1 MYFDKTVH
9 YNKQNLNI
17 FHFVHCN
24 QQNFTIFAQKK
35 RYGMELVSRPN
46 YYSKV
51 EKFLGKGILI
61 VLTGQRRVGKSY
73 IMKELVQRKKQL
85 EDACV
90 IYIDKE
96 KTSFDFIQNYK
107 DLVNYV
113 EEHKETG
120 KHIYILIDEVQ
131 EIEEFERGLRNYY
144 DSPDI
149 DIIVTGSNSD
159 TLSSDLATQL
169 SGRYVEIF
177 VQGLSYGEFLI
188 FHNLE
193 DNDNALRKYINFGGL
208 PGLRPMGLDD
218 PEVIRQ
224 YLQGVYNTILVKDIV
239 RRKKVR
245 NVPFL
250 ENLIKYVG
258 DNMGKPLSATNIQNY
273 MTSNKNEVSK
283 NLILKYLKATTEA
296 FLVHNV
302 TRYNLHGKKLLESN
316 DKYYFGDVGLRN
328 FVVGG
333 RRANDIEKL
342 VENLVYQHLIRLG
355 YKVTVGQMYATE
367 IDFVATKG
375 DDTIYVQASYLI
387 SEDATFEREFGN
399 LQKISDNYPKYVIS
413 MTPFMDS
420 SKYEGIIHIPLA
432 EFLKKGIVD

>member
-1 MYFDKTVH
+1 
-9 YNKQNLNI
+9 
-17 FHFVHCN
+17 
-24 QQNFTIFAQKK
+24 
-35 RYGMELVSRPN
+35 MELISRPN

-73 IMKELVQRKKQL
+73 VMKELVQRKQQL
-85 EDACV
+85 ENSCV

-96 KTSFDFIQNYK
+96 KTTFDFIQNYK
-107 DLVNYV
+107 DLVAYID
-113 EEHKETG
+113 EHREAG
-120 KHIYILIDEVQ
+120 KHTYVLIDEVQ
-131 EIEEFERGLRNYY
+131 EIQQFERGLRNYY

-149 DIIVTGSNSD
+149 DIIITGSNSD
-159 TLSSDLATQL
+159 TLSSDLATLL

-177 VQGLSYGEFLI
+177 VQGLSYEEFLI
-188 FHNLE
+188 FHDLKDSDE
-193 DNDNALRKYINFGGL
+193 ALRKYINYGGL
-208 PGLRPMGLDD
+208 PGLRPMGLEDS
-218 PEVIRQ
+218 EVVRQ

-239 RRKKVR
+239 SRKKVR

-258 DNMGKPLSATNIQNY
+258 DNIGKPLSATNIQNY
-273 MTSNKNEVSK
+273 MTSNKNKVSK
-283 NLILKYLKATTEA
+283 NLILKYLKAITDA

-328 FVVGG
+328 YIVGG
-333 RRANDIEKL
+333 RRANDIEKI
-342 VENLVYQHLIRLG
+342 VENLVYQHLLRLG

-367 IDFVATKG
+367 IDFVGTKG
-375 DDTIYVQASYLI
+375 DNTIYVQASYLI
-387 SEDATFEREFGN
+387 TEESTFEREFGN
-399 LQKISDNYPKYVIS
+399 LQKINDNYPKYVIS

-420 SKYEGIIHIPLA
+420 SKYEGIVHIPLA
-432 EFLKKGIVD
+432 EFLKKKDWE

>member
-1 MYFDKTVH
+1 
-9 YNKQNLNI
+9 
-17 FHFVHCN
+17 
-24 QQNFTIFAQKK
+24 
-35 RYGMELVSRPN
+35 MELVSRPN

-73 IMKELVQRKKQL
+73 VMRELVKRKQT
-85 EDACV
+85 EDANI

-96 KTSFDFIQNYK
+96 KAAFDFIANYK
-107 DLVNYV
+107 DLVAYIDEQRV
-113 EEHKETG
+113 PQ
-120 KHIYILIDEVQ
+120 KHTYILIDEVQ

-159 TLSSDLATQL
+159 TLSSDLATLL

-177 VQGLSYGEFLI
+177 IQGLSYEEFLV
-188 FHNLE
+188 FHQLE
-193 DNDNALRKYINFGGL
+193 DNDETLRKYINYGGL

-258 DNMGKPLSATNIQNY
+258 DNIGKPQSATNIQNY
-273 MTSNKNEVSK
+273 MTSNQNEVSK

-328 FVVGG
+328 FIVGG
-333 RRANDIEKL
+333 RRANDIEKI

-367 IDFVATKG
+367 IDFVGTKG

-387 SEDATFEREFGN
+387 TEESTFEREFGN
-399 LQKISDNYPKYVIS
+399 LKKINDNYPKYVIS
-413 MTPFMDS
+413 MTPFLDS
-420 SKYEGIIHIPLA
+420 SKYEGIIHVPLA
-432 EFLKKGIVD
+432 KFLKKGLS

>member
-1 MYFDKTVH
+1 
-9 YNKQNLNI
+9 
-17 FHFVHCN
+17 
-24 QQNFTIFAQKK
+24 
-35 RYGMELVSRPN
+35 MELVSRPN

-73 IMKELVQRKKQL
+73 VMRELVQRKQT
-85 EDACV
+85 EDANV

-96 KTSFDFIQNYK
+96 KAAFDFIANYK
-107 DLVNYV
+107 DLVAYIDEQRV
-113 EEHKETG
+113 PQ
-120 KHIYILIDEVQ
+120 KHTYILIDEVQ

-159 TLSSDLATQL
+159 TLSSDLATLL

-177 VQGLSYGEFLI
+177 IQGLSYEEFLV
-188 FHNLE
+188 FHQLE
-193 DNDNALRKYINFGGL
+193 DNYETLRKYINYGGL

-258 DNMGKPLSATNIQNY
+258 DNIGKPLSATNIQNH
-273 MTSNKNEVSK
+273 MTSNQNEVSK

-328 FVVGG
+328 FIVGG
-333 RRANDIEKL
+333 RRANDIEKI

-367 IDFVATKG
+367 IDFVGTKG

-387 SEDATFEREFGN
+387 TEESTFEREFGN
-399 LQKISDNYPKYVIS
+399 LKKINDNYPKYVIS
-413 MTPFMDS
+413 MTPFLDS
-420 SKYEGIIHIPLA
+420 SKYEGIIHVPLA
-432 EFLKKGIVD
+432 KFLKKGLS

>member
-1 MYFDKTVH
+1 
-9 YNKQNLNI
+9 
-17 FHFVHCN
+17 
-24 QQNFTIFAQKK
+24 
-35 RYGMELVSRPN
+35 MELVSRPN

-73 IMKELVQRKKQL
+73 VMKELVQRKQQL

-107 DLVNYV
+107 DLVSYV
-113 EEHKETG
+113 EEHKEPG
-120 KHIYILIDEVQ
+120 KHTYILIDEVQ
-131 EIEEFERGLRNYY
+131 EIKEFERGLRNYY
-144 DSPDI
+144 DSPEI

-193 DNDNALRKYINFGGL
+193 DNDDALRKYINYGGL

-296 FLVHNV
+296 YLVHNV

-375 DDTIYVQASYLI
+375 DNTIYVQASYII
-387 SEDATFEREFGN
+387 SEDSTFEREFGN
-399 LQKISDNYPKYVIS
+399 LQKINDNYPKYVIS

-420 SKYEGIIHIPLA
+420 SKYEGILHIPLA
-432 EFLKKGIVD
+432 EFLKKGIVG

>member
-1 MYFDKTVH
+1 MHK
-9 YNKQNLNI
+9 
-17 FHFVHCN
+17 
-24 QQNFTIFAQKK
+24 FTNAKK
-35 RYGMELVSRPN
+35 KNMELISRPH

-51 EKFLGKGILI
+51 EKLLGKGILI

-73 IMKELVQRKKQL
+73 VMREIVQRKQQD
-85 EDACV
+85 DACV

-96 KTSFDFIQNYK
+96 KTDFDFIQNYK
-107 DLVNYV
+107 DLVKYV
-113 EEHKETG
+113 DAHRESG
-120 KHIYILIDEVQ
+120 KHTYILIDEVQ
-131 EIEEFERGLRNYY
+131 EIDEFERGLRNYY

-149 DIIVTGSNSD
+149 DIIITGSNSD
-159 TLSSDLATQL
+159 TLSSDLATLL

-193 DNDNALRKYINFGGL
+193 DNDDALQKYINYGGL

-250 ENLIKYVG
+250 ENLIRYVG
-258 DNMGKPLSATNIQNY
+258 DNIGKPLSATNIQNF

-283 NLILKYLKATTEA
+283 NLVLKYLKATVEA

-328 FVVGG
+328 FIAGG
-333 RRANDIEKL
+333 RRANDIEKI
-342 VENLVYQHLIRLG
+342 VENLVYQHLVRLG

-375 DDTIYVQASYLI
+375 DNTIYVQASYLI
-387 SEDATFEREFGN
+387 SEESTFQREFGN
-399 LQKISDNYPKYVIS
+399 LQKINDNYPKYVVS

-420 SKYEGIIHIPLA
+420 SKYEGIIHITLK
-432 EFLKKGIVD
+432 EFLKNEL

>member
-1 MYFDKTVH
+1 
-9 YNKQNLNI
+9 
-17 FHFVHCN
+17 
-24 QQNFTIFAQKK
+24 
-35 RYGMELVSRPN
+35 MELVYRPY

-51 EKFLGKGILI
+51 EKFLGTGVLL

-73 IMKELVQRKKQL
+73 VMREVVQRKRQ
-85 EDACV
+85 DSDSCV

-96 KTSFDFIQNYK
+96 KTDFDFIQNYK
-107 DLVNYV
+107 DLVAYID
-113 EEHKETG
+113 ERREPG
-120 KHIYILIDEVQ
+120 KHTFILIDEVQ

-144 DSPDI
+144 DNPDI

-159 TLSSDLATQL
+159 TLSSDLATLL

-177 VQGLSYGEFLI
+177 VQGLSYEEFLI

-193 DNDNALRKYINFGGL
+193 DKDDTLRRYINFGGL
-208 PGLRPMGLDD
+208 PGLRPIGLDD
-218 PEVIRQ
+218 PEVVRQ

-245 NVPFL
+245 NVSFL

-258 DNMGKPLSATNIQNY
+258 DNIGKPLSATNIQNY

-283 NLILKYLKATTEA
+283 NLILNYLKAMSEA
-296 FLVHNV
+296 FLVHDV
-302 TRYNLHGKKLLESN
+302 TRFNLHGKKLLENN

-328 FVVGG
+328 FIVGG
-333 RRANDIEKL
+333 KRANDIEKI

-367 IDFVATKG
+367 IDFVGAKG
-375 DDTIYVQASYLI
+375 DDTIYVQAAYLI
-387 SEDATFEREFGN
+387 SEESTFEREFGN
-399 LQKISDNYPKYVIS
+399 LQKINDNYPKYVIS

-432 EFLKKGIVD
+432 DFLKNGF

>member
-1 MYFDKTVH
+1 
-9 YNKQNLNI
+9 
-17 FHFVHCN
+17 
-24 QQNFTIFAQKK
+24 
-35 RYGMELVSRPN
+35 MELVYRPY

-51 EKFLGKGILI
+51 EKFLGTGVLL

-73 IMKELVQRKKQL
+73 VMREVVQRKRQ
-85 EDACV
+85 DSDSCV

-96 KTSFDFIQNYK
+96 KTDFDFIQNYK
-107 DLVNYV
+107 DLVAYIDERREPN
-113 EEHKETG
+113 
-120 KHIYILIDEVQ
+120 KHTFILIDEVQ
-131 EIEEFERGLRNYY
+131 EIEGFERGLRNYY

-159 TLSSDLATQL
+159 TLSSDLATLL
-169 SGRYVEIF
+169 SGRYVEIL
-177 VQGLSYGEFLI
+177 VQGLSYEEFLI

-193 DNDNALRKYINFGGL
+193 DSDDTLRRYINFGGL
-208 PGLRPMGLDD
+208 PGLRPIGLED
-218 PEVIRQ
+218 PEVVRQ

-245 NVPFL
+245 NVSFL

-258 DNMGKPLSATNIQNY
+258 DNIGKPLSATNIQNY

-283 NLILKYLKATTEA
+283 NLILNYLKAMSEA
-296 FLVHNV
+296 FLVHDV
-302 TRYNLHGKKLLESN
+302 TRFNLHGKKLLENN

-328 FVVGG
+328 FIVGG
-333 RRANDIEKL
+333 KRANDIEKI

-367 IDFVATKG
+367 IDFVGTKG
-375 DDTIYVQASYLI
+375 DDTIYVQAAYLI
-387 SEDATFEREFGN
+387 SEESTFEREFGN
-399 LQKISDNYPKYVIS
+399 LQKINDNYPKYVIS

-432 EFLKKGIVD
+432 DFLKNGF

>member
-1 MYFDKTVH
+1 
-9 YNKQNLNI
+9 
-17 FHFVHCN
+17 
-24 QQNFTIFAQKK
+24 
-35 RYGMELVSRPN
+35 MELVSRPN

-73 IMKELVQRKKQL
+73 VMRELVQRKQT
-85 EDACV
+85 EDANV

-96 KTSFDFIQNYK
+96 KAAFDFIANYK
-107 DLVNYV
+107 DLVAYIDEQRV
-113 EEHKETG
+113 PQ
-120 KHIYILIDEVQ
+120 KHTYILIDEVQ

-144 DSPDI
+144 DSPEI

-159 TLSSDLATQL
+159 TLSSDLATLL

-177 VQGLSYGEFLI
+177 IQGLSYEEFLV
-188 FHNLE
+188 FHQLE
-193 DNDNALRKYINFGGL
+193 DNDETLRKYINYGGL

-258 DNMGKPLSATNIQNY
+258 DNIGKPLSATNIQNY
-273 MTSNKNEVSK
+273 MTSNQNEVSK

-328 FVVGG
+328 FIVGG
-333 RRANDIEKL
+333 RRANDIEKI

-367 IDFVATKG
+367 IDFVGTKG

-387 SEDATFEREFGN
+387 TEESTFEREFGN
-399 LQKISDNYPKYVIS
+399 LKKINDNYPKYVIS

-420 SKYEGIIHIPLA
+420 SKYEGIIHVPLA
-432 EFLKKGIVD
+432 KFLKKGLS

>member
-1 MYFDKTVH
+1 
-9 YNKQNLNI
+9 
-17 FHFVHCN
+17 
-24 QQNFTIFAQKK
+24 
-35 RYGMELVSRPN
+35 MELVYRPY

-51 EKFLGKGILI
+51 EKFLGTGVLL

-73 IMKELVQRKKQL
+73 VMREVVQRKRQ
-85 EDACV
+85 DSDSCV

-96 KTSFDFIQNYK
+96 KTDFDFIQNYK
-107 DLVNYV
+107 DLVAYIDERREPN
-113 EEHKETG
+113 
-120 KHIYILIDEVQ
+120 KHTFILIDEVQ
-131 EIEEFERGLRNYY
+131 EIEGFERGLRNYY
-144 DSPDI
+144 DNPDI

-159 TLSSDLATQL
+159 TLSSDLATLL

-177 VQGLSYGEFLI
+177 VQGLSYEEFLI

-193 DNDNALRKYINFGGL
+193 DSDDTLRRYINFGGL
-208 PGLRPMGLDD
+208 PGLRPIGLDD
-218 PEVIRQ
+218 PEVVRQ

-245 NVPFL
+245 NVSFL

-258 DNMGKPLSATNIQNY
+258 DNIGKPLSATNIQNY

-283 NLILKYLKATTEA
+283 NLILNYLKAMSEA

-302 TRYNLHGKKLLESN
+302 TRFNLHGKKLLENN

-328 FVVGG
+328 FIVGG
-333 RRANDIEKL
+333 RRANDIEKI
-342 VENLVYQHLIRLG
+342 VENIVYQHLIRLG

-367 IDFVATKG
+367 IDFVGTKG
-375 DDTIYVQASYLI
+375 DETIYVQAAYLI
-387 SEDATFEREFGN
+387 SEESTFEREFGN
-399 LQKISDNYPKYVIS
+399 LQKINDNYPKYVIS

-432 EFLKKGIVD
+432 NFLKNGF

>member
-1 MYFDKTVH
+1 
-9 YNKQNLNI
+9 
-17 FHFVHCN
+17 
-24 QQNFTIFAQKK
+24 
-35 RYGMELVSRPN
+35 MELVYRPY

-51 EKFLGKGILI
+51 EKFLGTGVLL

-73 IMKELVQRKKQL
+73 VMREVVQRKRQ
-85 EDACV
+85 DSDSCV

-96 KTSFDFIQNYK
+96 KTDFDFIQNYK
-107 DLVNYV
+107 ALVAYIDERREPN
-113 EEHKETG
+113 
-120 KHIYILIDEVQ
+120 KHTFILIDEVQ
-131 EIEEFERGLRNYY
+131 EIEGFERGLRNYY
-144 DSPDI
+144 DNPDI

-159 TLSSDLATQL
+159 TLSSDLATLL

-177 VQGLSYGEFLI
+177 VQGLSYEEFLI

-193 DNDNALRKYINFGGL
+193 DSDDTLRRYINFGGL
-208 PGLRPMGLDD
+208 PGLRPIGLDD
-218 PEVIRQ
+218 PEVVRQ

-245 NVPFL
+245 NVSFL

-258 DNMGKPLSATNIQNY
+258 DNIGKPLSATNIQNY

-283 NLILKYLKATTEA
+283 NLILNYLKAMTEA
-296 FLVHNV
+296 FLVHDV
-302 TRYNLHGKKLLESN
+302 TRFNLHGKKLLENN

-328 FVVGG
+328 FIVGG
-333 RRANDIEKL
+333 RRANDIEKI

-367 IDFVATKG
+367 IDFVGTKG
-375 DDTIYVQASYLI
+375 DDTIYVQAAYLI
-387 SEDATFEREFGN
+387 SEESTFEREFGN
-399 LQKISDNYPKYVIS
+399 LQKINDNYPKYVIS

-420 SKYEGIIHIPLA
+420 SKYEGIIHVPLA
-432 EFLKKGIVD
+432 DFLKNGF

>member
-1 MYFDKTVH
+1 
-9 YNKQNLNI
+9 
-17 FHFVHCN
+17 
-24 QQNFTIFAQKK
+24 
-35 RYGMELVSRPN
+35 MELVSRPN

-73 IMKELVQRKKQL
+73 VMRELVQRKQT
-85 EDACV
+85 EDANV

-96 KTSFDFIQNYK
+96 KAAFDFIANYK
-107 DLVNYV
+107 DLVAYIDEQRV
-113 EEHKETG
+113 PQ
-120 KHIYILIDEVQ
+120 KHTYILIDEVQ

-144 DSPDI
+144 DSPEI

-159 TLSSDLATQL
+159 TLSSDLATLL

-177 VQGLSYGEFLI
+177 IQGLSYEEFLI
-188 FHNLE
+188 FHQLE
-193 DNDNALRKYINFGGL
+193 DNDETLRKYINYGGL

-258 DNMGKPLSATNIQNY
+258 DNIGKPLSATNIQNY
-273 MTSNKNEVSK
+273 MTSNQNEVSK

-328 FVVGG
+328 FIVGG
-333 RRANDIEKL
+333 RRANDIEKI

-367 IDFVATKG
+367 IDFVGTKG

-387 SEDATFEREFGN
+387 TEESTFEREFGN
-399 LQKISDNYPKYVIS
+399 LKKINDNYPKYVIS
-413 MTPFMDS
+413 MTPFLDS
-420 SKYEGIIHIPLA
+420 SKYEGIIHVPLA
-432 EFLKKGIVD
+432 KFLKKGLS

>member
-1 MYFDKTVH
+1 MK
-9 YNKQNLNI
+9 KQHN
-17 FHFVHCN
+17 
-24 QQNFTIFAQKK
+24 
-35 RYGMELVSRPN
+35 MELISRPH

-51 EKFLGKGILI
+51 DKLLGKGILI

-73 IMKELVQRKKQL
+73 VMKELVMRKQKL
-85 EDACV
+85 NDACV

-96 KTSFDFIQNYK
+96 KTAFDSIQNYR
-107 DLVNYV
+107 DLVSYV
-113 EEHKETG
+113 DEHMVSG
-120 KHIYILIDEVQ
+120 KHTYILIDEVQ

-144 DSPDI
+144 DSPEI

-159 TLSSDLATQL
+159 TLSSDLATLL

-177 VQGLSYGEFLI
+177 VQGLSYEEFLI
-188 FHNLE
+188 FHHLE
-193 DNDNALRKYINFGGL
+193 DHDDALQKYINYGGL

-250 ENLIKYVG
+250 ENLIRYVG
-258 DNMGKPLSATNIQNY
+258 DNIGKPMSATNIQNF

-283 NLILKYLKATTEA
+283 NLVLKYLKACVDA
-296 FLVHNV
+296 FLVHSV

-328 FVVGG
+328 FIVGG
-333 RRANDIEKL
+333 KRANDIEKI

-355 YKVTVGQMYATE
+355 YKVTVGQMHATE

-375 DDTIYVQASYLI
+375 NDTIYVQASYLI
-387 SEDATFEREFGN
+387 SEESTFQREFGN
-399 LQKISDNYPKYVIS
+399 LQKINDNYPKYVIS

-420 SKYEGIIHIPLA
+420 SKYEGIIHIPLK
-432 EFLKKGIVD
+432 EFLKNSI

>member
-1 MYFDKTVH
+1 
-9 YNKQNLNI
+9 
-17 FHFVHCN
+17 
-24 QQNFTIFAQKK
+24 
-35 RYGMELVSRPN
+35 MELVSRPN

-73 IMKELVQRKKQL
+73 VMKELVQRKQQL

-113 EEHKETG
+113 EEHKEPG
-120 KHIYILIDEVQ
+120 KHTYILIDEVQ
-131 EIEEFERGLRNYY
+131 EIKEFERGLRNYY
-144 DSPDI
+144 DSPEI

-193 DNDNALRKYINFGGL
+193 DNDDALRKYINYGGL

-296 FLVHNV
+296 YLVHNV

-367 IDFVATKG
+367 IDFMATKG
-375 DDTIYVQASYLI
+375 DNTIYVQASYII
-387 SEDATFEREFGN
+387 SEDSTFEREFGN
-399 LQKISDNYPKYVIS
+399 LQKINDNYPKYVIS

-420 SKYEGIIHIPLA
+420 SKYEGILHIPLA
-432 EFLKKGIVD
+432 EFLKKGIVG

>member
-1 MYFDKTVH
+1 
-9 YNKQNLNI
+9 
-17 FHFVHCN
+17 
-24 QQNFTIFAQKK
+24 
-35 RYGMELVSRPN
+35 MELVYRPY

-51 EKFLGKGILI
+51 EKFLGTGVLL

-73 IMKELVQRKKQL
+73 VMREVVQRKRQ
-85 EDACV
+85 DSDSCV

-96 KTSFDFIQNYK
+96 KTDFDFIQNYK
-107 DLVNYV
+107 DLVAYIDERREPN
-113 EEHKETG
+113 
-120 KHIYILIDEVQ
+120 KHTFILIDEVQ

-144 DSPDI
+144 DNPDI

-159 TLSSDLATQL
+159 TLSSDLATLL

-177 VQGLSYGEFLI
+177 VQGLSYEEFLI

-193 DNDNALRKYINFGGL
+193 DSDDTLRRYINFGGL
-208 PGLRPMGLDD
+208 PGLRPIGLDD
-218 PEVIRQ
+218 PEVVRQ

-245 NVPFL
+245 NVSFL

-258 DNMGKPLSATNIQNY
+258 DNIGKPLSATNIQNY

-283 NLILKYLKATTEA
+283 NLILNYLKAMSEA
-296 FLVHNV
+296 FLVHDV
-302 TRYNLHGKKLLESN
+302 TRFNLHGKKLLENN

-328 FVVGG
+328 FIVGG
-333 RRANDIEKL
+333 KRANDIEKI

-367 IDFVATKG
+367 IDFVGAKG
-375 DDTIYVQASYLI
+375 DDTIYVQAAYLI
-387 SEDATFEREFGN
+387 SEESTFEREFGN
-399 LQKISDNYPKYVIS
+399 LQKINDNYPKYVIS

-432 EFLKKGIVD
+432 DFLKNGF

>member
-1 MYFDKTVH
+1 
-9 YNKQNLNI
+9 
-17 FHFVHCN
+17 
-24 QQNFTIFAQKK
+24 
-35 RYGMELVSRPN
+35 MELVSRPN

-51 EKFLGKGILI
+51 EKLLGKGILI

-73 IMKELVQRKKQL
+73 VMKELVQRKQT
-85 EDACV
+85 EDANV

-96 KTSFDFIQNYK
+96 KTAFDFIADYK
-107 DLVNYV
+107 DLVTYID
-113 EEHKETG
+113 EQRKPQ
-120 KHIYILIDEVQ
+120 KHTYILIDEVQ
-131 EIEEFERGLRNYY
+131 EIKEFERGLRNYY
-144 DSPDI
+144 DSPEI

-159 TLSSDLATQL
+159 TLSSDLATLL

-177 VQGLSYGEFLI
+177 IQGLSYEEFLV
-188 FHNLE
+188 FHQLE
-193 DNDNALRKYINFGGL
+193 DNDEALRKYINYGGL

-218 PEVIRQ
+218 PEVVRQ

-258 DNMGKPLSATNIQNY
+258 DNIGKPLSATNIQNY
-273 MTSNKNEVSK
+273 MTSNKNQVSK

-333 RRANDIEKL
+333 RRANDIEKI

-355 YKVTVGQMYATE
+355 YKVNVGQMYATE
-367 IDFVATKG
+367 IDFVGTKG

-387 SEDATFEREFGN
+387 SEESTFEREFGN
-399 LQKISDNYPKYVIS
+399 LQKINDNYPKYVIS
-413 MTPFMDS
+413 MTPFLDS
-420 SKYEGIIHIPLA
+420 SKYEGIIHVPLA
-432 EFLKKGIVD
+432 DFLKNGF

>member
-1 MYFDKTVH
+1 
-9 YNKQNLNI
+9 
-17 FHFVHCN
+17 
-24 QQNFTIFAQKK
+24 
-35 RYGMELVSRPN
+35 MELVSRPN

-51 EKFLGKGILI
+51 EKFLRKGILI

-73 IMKELVQRKKQL
+73 VMRELVQRKQT
-85 EDACV
+85 EDANV

-96 KTSFDFIQNYK
+96 KAAFDFIANYK
-107 DLVNYV
+107 DLVAYIDEQRV
-113 EEHKETG
+113 PQ
-120 KHIYILIDEVQ
+120 KHTYILIDEVQ

-159 TLSSDLATQL
+159 TLSSDLATLL

-177 VQGLSYGEFLI
+177 IQGLSYEEFLV
-188 FHNLE
+188 FHQLE
-193 DNDNALRKYINFGGL
+193 DNDETLRKYINYGGL

-258 DNMGKPLSATNIQNY
+258 DNIGKPLSATNIQNH
-273 MTSNKNEVSK
+273 MTSNQNEVSK
-283 NLILKYLKATTEA
+283 NLILKYLKTTTEA
-296 FLVHNV
+296 FLVQNV

-328 FVVGG
+328 FIVGG
-333 RRANDIEKL
+333 RRANDIEKI

-367 IDFVATKG
+367 IDFVGTKG

-387 SEDATFEREFGN
+387 TEESTFEREFGN
-399 LQKISDNYPKYVIS
+399 LKKINDNYPKYVIS
-413 MTPFMDS
+413 MTPFLDS
-420 SKYEGIIHIPLA
+420 SKYEGIIHVPLA
-432 EFLKKGIVD
+432 KFLKKGLS

>member
-1 MYFDKTVH
+1 
-9 YNKQNLNI
+9 
-17 FHFVHCN
+17 
-24 QQNFTIFAQKK
+24 
-35 RYGMELVSRPN
+35 MELVSRPN

-51 EKFLGKGILI
+51 EKLLGKGILI
-61 VLTGQRRVGKSY
+61 VLIGQRRVGKSY
-73 IMKELVQRKKQL
+73 VMKELVQRKQT
-85 EDACV
+85 EDANV

-96 KTSFDFIQNYK
+96 KTAFDFIVDYK
-107 DLVNYV
+107 DLVTYID
-113 EEHKETG
+113 EQRKPQ
-120 KHIYILIDEVQ
+120 KHTYILIDEVQ
-131 EIEEFERGLRNYY
+131 EIKEFERGLRNYY
-144 DSPDI
+144 DSPEI

-159 TLSSDLATQL
+159 TLSSDLATLL

-177 VQGLSYGEFLI
+177 IQGLSYEEFLV
-188 FHNLE
+188 FHQLE
-193 DNDNALRKYINFGGL
+193 DNDEALRKYINYGGL

-218 PEVIRQ
+218 SEVVRQ

-258 DNMGKPLSATNIQNY
+258 DNIGKPLSATNIQNY
-273 MTSNKNEVSK
+273 MTSNKNQVSK

-296 FLVHNV
+296 FLIHNV

-333 RRANDIEKL
+333 RRANDIEKI

-355 YKVTVGQMYATE
+355 YKVNVGQMYATE
-367 IDFVATKG
+367 IDFVGTKG
-375 DDTIYVQASYLI
+375 DDTI
-387 SEDATFEREFGN
+387 
-399 LQKISDNYPKYVIS
+399 
-413 MTPFMDS
+413 
-420 SKYEGIIHIPLA
+420 
-432 EFLKKGIVD
+432 

>member
-1 MYFDKTVH
+1 
-9 YNKQNLNI
+9 
-17 FHFVHCN
+17 
-24 QQNFTIFAQKK
+24 
-35 RYGMELVSRPN
+35 MELISRPN

-73 IMKELVQRKKQL
+73 VMKELVQRKQQL
-85 EDACV
+85 ENSCV

-96 KTSFDFIQNYK
+96 KTTFDFIQNYK
-107 DLVNYV
+107 DLVTYID
-113 EEHKETG
+113 EQREAG
-120 KHIYILIDEVQ
+120 KHTYICIDEVQ
-131 EIEEFERGLRNYY
+131 EIQQFERGLRNYY

-149 DIIVTGSNSD
+149 DIIITGSNSD
-159 TLSSDLATQL
+159 TLSSDLATLL

-177 VQGLSYGEFLI
+177 VQGLSYEEFLI
-188 FHNLE
+188 FHNLKDSDE
-193 DNDNALRKYINFGGL
+193 ALRKYINYGGL
-208 PGLRPMGLDD
+208 PGLRPMGLEDS
-218 PEVIRQ
+218 EVVRQ

-239 RRKKVR
+239 SRKKVR

-258 DNMGKPLSATNIQNY
+258 DNIGKPLSATNIQNY
-273 MTSNKNEVSK
+273 MTSNKNKVSK
-283 NLILKYLKATTEA
+283 NLILKYLKAITDA

-328 FVVGG
+328 YIVGG
-333 RRANDIEKL
+333 RRANDIEKI
-342 VENLVYQHLIRLG
+342 VENLVYQHLLRLG

-367 IDFVATKG
+367 IDFVGTKG
-375 DDTIYVQASYLI
+375 DNTIYVQASYLI
-387 SEDATFEREFGN
+387 TEESTFEREFGN
-399 LQKISDNYPKYVIS
+399 LQKINDNYPKYVIS

-420 SKYEGIIHIPLA
+420 SKYEGIVHIPLA
-432 EFLKKGIVD
+432 EFLKKKDWE

>member
-1 MYFDKTVH
+1 
-9 YNKQNLNI
+9 
-17 FHFVHCN
+17 
-24 QQNFTIFAQKK
+24 
-35 RYGMELVSRPN
+35 MELVSRPN

-51 EKFLGKGILI
+51 EKLLGKGILI

-73 IMKELVQRKKQL
+73 VMKELVQRKQN
-85 EDACV
+85 EDANV

-96 KTSFDFIQNYK
+96 KTAFDFIANYK
-107 DLVNYV
+107 DLVAYID
-113 EEHKETG
+113 EQRKPK
-120 KHIYILIDEVQ
+120 KHTYILIDEVQ

-144 DSPDI
+144 DSPEI

-159 TLSSDLATQL
+159 TLSSDLATLL

-177 VQGLSYGEFLI
+177 IQGLSYEEFLV
-188 FHNLE
+188 FHQLE
-193 DNDNALRKYINFGGL
+193 DNDEALRKYINYGGL

-218 PEVIRQ
+218 PEVVRQ
-224 YLQGVYNTILVKDIV
+224 YLQGVYNTILVKDVV

-258 DNMGKPLSATNIQNY
+258 DNIGKPLSATNIQNY
-273 MTSNKNEVSK
+273 MTSNKNQVSK

-328 FVVGG
+328 FIVGG
-333 RRANDIEKL
+333 RRANDIEKIM
-342 VENLVYQHLIRLG
+342 ENLVYQHLIRLG
-355 YKVTVGQMYATE
+355 YKVNVGQMYATE
-367 IDFVATKG
+367 IDFVGTKG

-387 SEDATFEREFGN
+387 SEESTFEREFGN
-399 LQKISDNYPKYVIS
+399 LQKINDNYPKYVIS
-413 MTPFMDS
+413 MTPFLDS
-420 SKYEGIIHIPLA
+420 SKYEGIIHVPLA
-432 EFLKKGIVD
+432 EFLKKGLP

>member
-1 MYFDKTVH
+1 
-9 YNKQNLNI
+9 
-17 FHFVHCN
+17 
-24 QQNFTIFAQKK
+24 
-35 RYGMELVSRPN
+35 MELISRPN

-51 EKFLGKGILI
+51 EKLLGTGILI

-73 IMKELVQRKKQL
+73 VMKELVQRKQQ

-96 KTSFDFIQNYK
+96 KTAFDFIGNYK
-107 DLVNYV
+107 DLVAYI
-113 EEHKETG
+113 EKCMEPG
-120 KHIYILIDEVQ
+120 KHTYILIDEVQ
-131 EIEEFERGLRNYY
+131 EIDEFERGLRNYY

-149 DIIVTGSNSD
+149 DIILTGSNSD
-159 TLSSDLATQL
+159 TLSSDLASLL
-169 SGRYVEIF
+169 SGRYIEIF

-193 DNDNALRKYINFGGL
+193 DNDDALRKYINYGGL

-218 PEVIRQ
+218 PEVVRQ

-239 RRKKVR
+239 SRKKVR

-258 DNMGKPLSATNIQNY
+258 DNIGKPLSATNIQNY
-273 MTSNKNEVSK
+273 MTSNKNVVSK
-283 NLILKYLKATTEA
+283 NLILKYLKATAEA
-296 FLVHNV
+296 FLIQNV

-316 DKYYFGDVGLRN
+316 DKYYFGDVGLRDY
-328 FVVGG
+328 VAGG
-333 RRANDIEKL
+333 RRANDIEKI
-342 VENLVYQHLIRLG
+342 VENLVYQHLVRLG
-355 YKVTVGQMYATE
+355 YKVNVGQMYATE
-367 IDFVATKG
+367 IDFVGTKG

-387 SEDATFEREFGN
+387 TEESTFEREFGN
-399 LQKISDNYPKYVIS
+399 LQKINDNYPKYVIS

-432 EFLKKGIVD
+432 EFLKKGFLDK

>member
-1 MYFDKTVH
+1 
-9 YNKQNLNI
+9 
-17 FHFVHCN
+17 
-24 QQNFTIFAQKK
+24 
-35 RYGMELVSRPN
+35 MELISRPN

-51 EKFLGKGILI
+51 EKLLGTGILI

-73 IMKELVQRKKQL
+73 VMKELVQRKQQ

-96 KTSFDFIQNYK
+96 KTAFDFIGNYK
-107 DLVNYV
+107 DLVAYI
-113 EEHKETG
+113 EKCMEPG
-120 KHIYILIDEVQ
+120 KHTYILIDEVQ
-131 EIEEFERGLRNYY
+131 EIDEFERGLRNYY

-149 DIIVTGSNSD
+149 DIILTGSNSD
-159 TLSSDLATQL
+159 TLSSDLATLL
-169 SGRYVEIF
+169 SGRYIEIF

-193 DNDNALRKYINFGGL
+193 DNDDALRKYINYGGL

-218 PEVIRQ
+218 PEVVRQ

-239 RRKKVR
+239 SRKKVR

-258 DNMGKPLSATNIQNY
+258 DNIGKPLSATNIQNY
-273 MTSNKNEVSK
+273 MTSNKNVVSK
-283 NLILKYLKATTEA
+283 NLILKYLKATAEA
-296 FLVHNV
+296 FLIQNV

-316 DKYYFGDVGLRN
+316 DKYYFSDVGLRDY
-328 FVVGG
+328 VAGG
-333 RRANDIEKL
+333 RRANDIEKI
-342 VENLVYQHLIRLG
+342 VENLVYQHLVRLG
-355 YKVTVGQMYATE
+355 YKVNVGQMYATE
-367 IDFVATKG
+367 IDFVGTKG

-387 SEDATFEREFGN
+387 TEESTFEREFGN
-399 LQKISDNYPKYVIS
+399 LQKINDNYPKYVIS

-432 EFLKKGIVD
+432 EFLKKGFLDK

>member
-1 MYFDKTVH
+1 
-9 YNKQNLNI
+9 
-17 FHFVHCN
+17 
-24 QQNFTIFAQKK
+24 
-35 RYGMELVSRPN
+35 MELVSRPN

-73 IMKELVQRKKQL
+73 VMRELVQRKQT
-85 EDACV
+85 EDANV

-96 KTSFDFIQNYK
+96 KAAFDFIANYK
-107 DLVNYV
+107 DLVAYIDEQRV
-113 EEHKETG
+113 PQ
-120 KHIYILIDEVQ
+120 KHTYILIDEVQ

-159 TLSSDLATQL
+159 TLSSDLATLL

-177 VQGLSYGEFLI
+177 IQGLSYEEFLV
-188 FHNLE
+188 FHQLE
-193 DNDNALRKYINFGGL
+193 DNDETLRKYINYGGL

-258 DNMGKPLSATNIQNY
+258 DNIGKPQSATNIQNY
-273 MTSNKNEVSK
+273 MTSNQNEVSK

-328 FVVGG
+328 FIVGG
-333 RRANDIEKL
+333 RRANDIEKI

-367 IDFVATKG
+367 IDFVGTKG

-387 SEDATFEREFGN
+387 TEESTFEREFGN
-399 LQKISDNYPKYVIS
+399 LKKINDNYPKYVIS
-413 MTPFMDS
+413 MTPFLDS
-420 SKYEGIIHIPLA
+420 SKYEGIIHVPLA
-432 EFLKKGIVD
+432 KFLKKGLS

>member
-1 MYFDKTVH
+1 
-9 YNKQNLNI
+9 
-17 FHFVHCN
+17 
-24 QQNFTIFAQKK
+24 
-35 RYGMELVSRPN
+35 MELVYRPY

-51 EKFLGKGILI
+51 EKFLGTGVLL

-73 IMKELVQRKKQL
+73 VMREVVQRKRQ
-85 EDACV
+85 DSDSCV

-96 KTSFDFIQNYK
+96 KTDFDFIQNYK
-107 DLVNYV
+107 DLVAYID
-113 EEHKETG
+113 ERREPG
-120 KHIYILIDEVQ
+120 KHTFILIDEVQ

-144 DSPDI
+144 DNPDI

-159 TLSSDLATQL
+159 TLSSDLATLL

-177 VQGLSYGEFLI
+177 VQGLSYEEFLI

-193 DNDNALRKYINFGGL
+193 DSDDTLRRYINFGGL
-208 PGLRPMGLDD
+208 PGLRPIGLDD
-218 PEVIRQ
+218 PEVVRQ

-245 NVPFL
+245 NVSFL

-258 DNMGKPLSATNIQNY
+258 DNIGKPLSATNIQNY

-283 NLILKYLKATTEA
+283 NLILNYLKAMSEA

-302 TRYNLHGKKLLESN
+302 TRFNLHGKKLLENN

-328 FVVGG
+328 FIVGG
-333 RRANDIEKL
+333 RRANDIEKI
-342 VENLVYQHLIRLG
+342 VENIVYQHLIRLG

-367 IDFVATKG
+367 IDFVGTKG
-375 DDTIYVQASYLI
+375 DDTIYVQAAYLI
-387 SEDATFEREFGN
+387 SEESTFEREFGN
-399 LQKISDNYPKYVIS
+399 LQKINDNYPKYVIS

-432 EFLKKGIVD
+432 DFLKNGF

>member
-1 MYFDKTVH
+1 MRWSISVH
-9 YNKQNLNI
+9 HNEQILNI
-17 FHFVHCN
+17 FNFVHCN
-24 QQNFTIFAQKK
+24 QQNFIIFARKN
-35 RYGMELVSRPN
+35 YCDMELVSRPN

-51 EKFLGKGILI
+51 EKFLGKSILI

-73 IMKELVQRKKQL
+73 VMRELVQRKQT
-85 EDACV
+85 EDANV

-96 KTSFDFIQNYK
+96 KAAFDFIANYK
-107 DLVNYV
+107 DLVAYIDEKRV
-113 EEHKETG
+113 PK
-120 KHIYILIDEVQ
+120 KHTYILIDEVQ

-159 TLSSDLATQL
+159 TLSSDLATLL

-177 VQGLSYGEFLI
+177 IQGLSYEEFLV
-188 FHNLE
+188 FHRLE
-193 DNDNALRKYINFGGL
+193 DNDDTLRKYINDGGL

-258 DNMGKPLSATNIQNY
+258 DNIGKPLSATNIQNY

-302 TRYNLHGKKLLESN
+302 SRYNLHGKKLLESN

-328 FVVGG
+328 FIVGG
-333 RRANDIEKL
+333 RRANDIEKI

-355 YKVTVGQMYATE
+355 YKVNVGQMYATE
-367 IDFVATKG
+367 IDFVGTKG

-387 SEDATFEREFGN
+387 TEESTFEREFGN
-399 LQKISDNYPKYVIS
+399 LKKINDNYPKYVIS
-413 MTPFMDS
+413 MTPFLDS
-420 SKYEGIIHIPLA
+420 SKYEGIIHVPLA
-432 EFLKKGIVD
+432 EFLKEGLS

>member
-1 MYFDKTVH
+1 
-9 YNKQNLNI
+9 
-17 FHFVHCN
+17 
-24 QQNFTIFAQKK
+24 
-35 RYGMELVSRPN
+35 MELVSRPN

-73 IMKELVQRKKQL
+73 VMRELVQRKQT
-85 EDACV
+85 EDANV

-96 KTSFDFIQNYK
+96 KAAFDFIANYK
-107 DLVNYV
+107 DLVAYIDEKRV
-113 EEHKETG
+113 PK
-120 KHIYILIDEVQ
+120 KHTYILIDEAQ

-159 TLSSDLATQL
+159 TLSSDLATLL

-177 VQGLSYGEFLI
+177 IQGLSYEEFLV
-188 FHNLE
+188 FHRLE
-193 DNDNALRKYINFGGL
+193 DNDDTLRKYINYGGL

-258 DNMGKPLSATNIQNY
+258 DNIGKPLSATNIQNY

-302 TRYNLHGKKLLESN
+302 SRYNLHGKKLLESN

-328 FVVGG
+328 FIVGG
-333 RRANDIEKL
+333 RRANDIEKI

-355 YKVTVGQMYATE
+355 YKVNVGQMYATE
-367 IDFVATKG
+367 IDFVGTKS

-387 SEDATFEREFGN
+387 TEESTFEREFGN
-399 LQKISDNYPKYVIS
+399 LKKINDNYPKYVIS
-413 MTPFMDS
+413 MTPFLDS
-420 SKYEGIIHIPLA
+420 SKYEGIIHVPLA
-432 EFLKKGIVD
+432 EFLKEGLS

>member
-1 MYFDKTVH
+1 
-9 YNKQNLNI
+9 
-17 FHFVHCN
+17 
-24 QQNFTIFAQKK
+24 
-35 RYGMELVSRPN
+35 MELISRPN

-51 EKFLGKGILI
+51 EKLLGTGILI

-73 IMKELVQRKKQL
+73 VMKELVQRKQQ

-90 IYIDKE
+90 IYVDKE
-96 KTSFDFIQNYK
+96 KTAFDFIENYK
-107 DLVNYV
+107 DLVAYI
-113 EEHKETG
+113 EKCMEPG
-120 KHIYILIDEVQ
+120 KHTYIFIDEVQ
-131 EIEEFERGLRNYY
+131 ERDEFERGLRNYY

-149 DIIVTGSNSD
+149 DIIITGSNSD
-159 TLSSDLATQL
+159 TLSSDLATLL
-169 SGRYVEIF
+169 SGRYIEIF

-193 DNDNALRKYINFGGL
+193 DNDDALRKYINYGGL

-218 PEVIRQ
+218 PEVVRQ

-239 RRKKVR
+239 SRKKVR

-258 DNMGKPLSATNIQNY
+258 DNIGKPLSATNIQNY
-273 MTSNKNEVSK
+273 MTSNKNVVSK
-283 NLILKYLKATTEA
+283 NLILKYLKATAEA
-296 FLVHNV
+296 FLIQNV

-328 FVVGG
+328 YVTGG
-333 RRANDIEKL
+333 RRANDIEKI

-355 YKVTVGQMYATE
+355 YKVNVGQMYATE
-367 IDFVATKG
+367 IDFVGTKG
-375 DDTIYVQASYLI
+375 DDTIYIQASYLI
-387 SEDATFEREFGN
+387 TEESTFEREFGN
-399 LQKISDNYPKYVIS
+399 LQKINDNYPKYVIS

-432 EFLKKGIVD
+432 EFLKKGFLDK